1 MEIHIKNNET
11 MTKGQAREALSNMLK
26 MPLANNFIFKTL
38 AQKTFE
44 LLLMGM
50 PHIFKPVTTFL
61 TAPLAN
67 SITYL
72 CLPSLFHLLKK
83 LLKKIL

>member
-38 AQKTFE
+38 AQKNF
-44 LLLMGM
+44 
-50 PHIFKPVTTFL
+50 
-61 TAPLAN
+61 
-67 SITYL
+67 
-72 CLPSLFHLLKK
+72 
-83 LLKKIL
+83 